1 MQTKTTPLS
10 ATVALMAGIAS
21 SASAALVAF
30 ADLNI
35 PIPTTY
41 DGVSLDL
48 ETGLSTN
55 ALDGAL
61 GADLNFALGGVG
73 LSNDGDK
80 DAATPSWQPVRVGT
94 GNTDVIEDLGVGTV
108 VGPTSVVSTGFG
120 GSVNHFGPFVSGQ
133 RGYIGF
139 SLVLDDGND
148 TVAYGWMDVTLQND
162 NTPGM
167 IHSWFYDDSGDPV
180 EIVAIPEPSH
190 TFLIAVG
197 FGCSVLRRR
206 R

>member
-1 MQTKTTPLS
+1 MQTKTTPLG
-10 ATVALMAGIAS
+10 ATVALMAGLAS
-21 SASAALVAF
+21 SASAALVSF

-41 DGVSLDL
+41 DGVSLNL

-55 ALDGAL
+55 ALDGAP

-80 DAATPSWQPVRVGT
+80 DAAEPSWQPVRVGN
-94 GNTDVIEDLGVGTV
+94 GNTDLIEDLGVGTV
-108 VGPTSVVSTGFG
+108 VGPTSVVSNGFG
-120 GSVNHFGPFVSGQ
+120 GSVNHFGPFVPGQ

-148 TVAYGWMDVTLQND
+148 TVAYGWLDVTLQND
-162 NTPGM
+162 NTPGV
-167 IHSWFYDDSGDPV
+167 IHGWFYDDSGAPV
-180 EIVAIPEPSH
+180 EIVAIPEPTQS
-190 TFLIAVG
+190 LLLAVG
-197 FGCSVLRRR
+197 LGVPALRRR